1 MSNLPYV
8 TSKALELIGDAD
20 QYLIIRHGGTTDHAE
35 RESIARWR
43 ANLSQSAAAVA
54 GLASAGVVGN
64 EQANKLL
71 AESLDLT
78 QQHIQNLHETDSYL
92 KVNIA
97 LSELENTVRLL
108 ADTHGPGGGNP
119 IGWPR

>member
-1 MSNLPYV
+1 MSNLPHV
-8 TSKALELIGDAD
+8 TSKALEVIRVAD
-20 QYLIIRHGGTTDHAE
+20 QYLVIRHGGTTDQVE
-35 RESIARWR
+35 RDSIERWR
-43 ANLSQSAAAVA
+43 ANLSSSAATVASLATASVA
-54 GLASAGVVGN
+54 GH
-64 EQANKLL
+64 EPANNML
-71 AESLDLT
+71 AEFLDLT

-92 KVNIA
+92 KVNVA